1 MEVEINTIDNKVI
14 DDEINNEELN
24 EKIDYEELEK
34 LRKIIEGLSNV
45 HHIEI
50 AKIFKKHNI
59 KLTENN
65 NGIFINLNNI
75 SNVIIIDIKN
85 YINFIKNQEN
95 LINIDETKKEKL
107 ENTYF
112 KELIESEDNNII
124 Y

>member
-1 MEVEINTIDNKVI
+1 MELKKDTDTIA
-14 DDEINNEELN
+14 NNEDLTN
-24 EKIDYEELEK
+24 YDKLEK
-34 LRKIIEGLSNV
+34 LRKIIEKLEIE
-45 HHIEI
+45 HHLEI
-50 AKIFKKHNI
+50 AKIFKNNNI
-59 KLTENN
+59 KLTQNN

-112 KELIESEDNNII
+112 KEVVESEDNNII

>member
-1 MEVEINTIDNKVI
+1 MEIETNSFENKVI
-14 DDEINNEELN
+14 DDEINKEELN

-34 LRKIIEGLSNV
+34 LRKIIEGLNNV

-85 YINFIKNQEN
+85 YINFIRNQEK
-95 LINIDETKKEKL
+95 LINIDETKKETL

-112 KELIESEDNNII
+112 KEVIET
-124 Y
+124 